1 MPEAT
6 FPFTP
11 KSNAQLEPGQLWA
24 IPLSDGRFGCGRVLR
39 IDRDRSYGARILFV
53 GAVLD
58 WVGDGP
64 PTAEAIAARPIL
76 GIGVMHVRGISYGGG
91 AVVGW
96 RPLASD
102 GIEPPVGSVGT
113 HWGEGF
119 PRLRAERRFIA
130 GDPPPTSERRHV
142 SSPLTDEMLRPS
154 PTGKGVVQFDR
165 LLTDAD
171 FERLSDWMA
180 RHPEMMLRVY
190 GSYDGS
196 IRDLEFLRFFPT
208 LRRFDADA
216 LYSRITSLDGLR
228 HLPED
233 LEELAIGDTTPRLDL
248 SILGRFRQ
256 LKSLWVEGHTKHIEV
271 IGELTALE
279 RLSIRSITIPDLS
292 VMLPL
297 RSLKA
302 LEIKLGGTRD
312 LRLLPRIGE
321 VRYLELWLIRGLDD
335 IAPIGQTTSLRSAFL
350 QALKR
355 VERLPDF
362 SGTPDLR
369 RVHLMQM
376 KGLRDL
382 RPLATAPALE
392 ELLLVEM
399 PHLQVDDLRPL
410 TGLPKLRAVTVGLG
424 STRKND
430 AAQAMLGLPPV
441 TDPFDWRDEDPRSTS
456 RKGHPLQ

>member
-6 FPFTP
+6 FPFIP
-11 KSNAQLEPGQLWA
+11 KSNAQLEPGQFWS

-58 WVGDGP
+58 WVGDAP
-64 PTAEAIAARPIL
+64 PTAEAIAGRPIL
-76 GIGVMHVRGISYGGG
+76 GVGVMHVRGISYGGG
-91 AVVGW
+91 AVIGE
-96 RPLASD
+96 RPLGAD

-119 PRLRAERRFIA
+119 PTLRAERRFIA
-130 GDPPPTSERRHV
+130 GDPPPAAERRHV

-154 PTGKGVVQFDR
+154 PTGRGVIQFDR

-171 FERLSDWMA
+171 FERLSEWMS
-180 RHPEMMLRVY
+180 RYPEMMLRAY

-216 LYSRITSLDGLR
+216 LHSKIRSLDGLR
-228 HLPED
+228 HLPDD
-233 LEELAIGDTTPRLDL
+233 LEELAIGDTTPRQDL
-248 SILGRFRQ
+248 AGLGRFRQ
-256 LKSLWVEGHTKHIEV
+256 LKSLWVEGHTKHIQV

-279 RLSIRSITIPDLS
+279 RLSIRSITLPDLS
-292 VMLPL
+292 LMLPL
-297 RSLKA
+297 RSLRA
-302 LEIKLGGTRD
+302 LEIKLGGTTD

-321 VRYLELWLIRGLDD
+321 VRYLELWLIRGLED
-335 IAPIGQTTSLRSAFL
+335 IAPIGRMASLRSVFL

-355 VERLPDF
+355 VEHLPDF
-362 SGTPDLR
+362 SGATSLR
-369 RVHLMQM
+369 RLHLMQM

-392 ELLLVEM
+392 ELLLIEM
-399 PHLQVDDLRPL
+399 PQLQVEDLRPL
-410 TGLPKLRAVTVGLG
+410 TVQPRLRAVTLGLG

-430 AAQAMLGLPPV
+430 AAKTMLGLPPV
-441 TDPFDWRDEDPRSTS
+441 TESLGWRA
-456 RKGHPLQ
+456 